1 MCFGSFE
8 AGLDVLGYGH
18 GGEEGVVLEEVADV
32 SFLGFY
38 VCVALGIVVGS
49 SVDLDAALVWGFY
62 SCDASQGHAFSGAG
76 WSQYADSFGLAL
88 KLYV

>member
-38 VCVALGIVVGS
+38 VCVALGIVVG
-49 SVDLDAALVWGFY
+49 Y